1 MPDGS
6 ESWTVLRD
14 DGVPVAPVER
24 FLAHLHALD
33 RAPTTQRTYATS
45 LKLWLV
51 FLDRL
56 GIALDEV
63 SVEHISRFVAWLR
76 APGENVAV
84 QLRDTPASRASSLP
98 AAERATV
105 DSLRQQLRAYRSEI
119 APDSASRTRHSASNS
134 PATSAPN
141 TQRAAVNTSPR

>member
-6 ESWTVLRD
+6 ESWTVVRD

-84 QLRDTPASRASSLP
+84 QLRDTPASRASSLL

-119 APDSASRTRHSASNS
+119 ARLRLENQALREQLARHLG
-134 PATSAPN
+134 